1 MERTRDGMREG
12 IPDRASR
19 RGIGGEGGGGILQS
33 LRHGPGGG
41 GILTMDWDKL
51 RVFHAVAEAGSF
63 THAGDTLNLSQSA
76 VSRQISALE
85 EALQVP
91 LFHRHARGLILTEQ
105 GESLNRTVRE
115 VFAKLAMTEALLT
128 ESKEKPAGR
137 LKITTTVSFGSSWL
151 APRLQSFLEAYPDV
165 TVSLLLDDTDLDL
178 AMREAD
184 VAIRMHPPKQ
194 PDLVQ
199 RHLMSMHWH
208 VCASPAYLQKF
219 GTPQSVDDLDQHR
232 LILFGDY
239 HPPVADM
246 NWLAQAG
253 RRDGS
258 RRKPLLEVNS
268 LHAMLLAIRSGLG
281 IGAMP
286 DYLATETEDVVR
298 ILPEVKSPTVDVFF
312 VYPEELR
319 NSKRVAVFRDFLLAR
334 LAEMA

>member
-1 MERTRDGMREG
+1 
-12 IPDRASR
+12 
-19 RGIGGEGGGGILQS
+19 
-33 LRHGPGGG
+33 
-41 GILTMDWDKL
+41 MDWDKL

-105 GESLNRTVRE
+105 GEALNRTVRE
-115 VFAKLAMTEALLT
+115 VFAKLAVTEALLT

-137 LKITTTVSFGSSWL
+137 LKVTTTVAFGASWL
-151 APRLQSFLEAYPDV
+151 APRLQDFLEMYQDV
-165 TVSLLLDDTDLDL
+165 SISLLLDDSDLDL

-199 RHLMSMHWH
+199 RHLMNIEWQ
-208 VCASPAYLQKF
+208 VCASPDYLKKH
-219 GTPQSVDDLDQHR
+219 GVPQRPEDLDAHK

-239 HPPVADM
+239 HPPVSDV
-246 NWLAQAG
+246 NWLAEAG
-253 RRDGS
+253 RRPGNP
-258 RRKPLLEVNS
+258 RRARLEVNS
-268 LHAMLLAIRSGLG
+268 TQAVMLAVRSGLG
-281 IGAMP
+281 IGALPDFVMP
-286 DYLATETEDVVR
+286 EAPDLVR
-298 ILPEVKSPTVDVFF
+298 ILPDIKVPKVEVYF

-334 LAEMA
+334 LAEMR

>member
-1 MERTRDGMREG
+1 
-12 IPDRASR
+12 
-19 RGIGGEGGGGILQS
+19 
-33 LRHGPGGG
+33 
-41 GILTMDWDKL
+41 MDWDKL

-137 LKITTTVSFGSSWL
+137 LKVTTTVGFGASWL
-151 APRLQSFLEAYPDV
+151 APRVQAFLDAYPDV
-165 TVSLLLDDTDLDL
+165 TMALLLDDSDLDL

-199 RHLMSMHWH
+199 RHLMSIEWR
-208 VCASPAYLQKF
+208 VCASQDYIKKH
-219 GTPQSVDDLDQHR
+219 GTPQRAEDLDDHR

-239 HPPVADM
+239 RPPVLDI
-246 NWLAQAG
+246 NWLADVG
-253 RRDGS
+253 RRTGS
-258 RRKPLLEVNS
+258 PRKALLEVNS
-268 LHAMLLAIRSGLG
+268 LQAMVMAVRSGLG
-281 IGAMP
+281 IAALP
-286 DYLATETEDVVR
+286 DYMATEEEASGMVR
-298 ILPEVKSPTVDVFF
+298 VLADLKAPKVDVYF

-319 NSKRVAVFRDFLLAR
+319 TSKRVAVFRDFLLAR
-334 LAEMA
+334 LAHRG